1 MKKLVVLFLLSLVAC
16 SAGPDPAPDTESA
29 SSGAQPA
36 APRDAS
42 AGQGGVTFNVDLIGG
57 AAEGTYRLS
66 TDDRCT
72 VVTGESAQLN
82 VNAVGQ
88 PPTLRYAQISV
99 FDFDPN
105 KGKSGSFI
113 FEARTEAHQ
122 LRIDT
127 LPGSIVGNTGT
138 GDVSWK
144 DDGRQIDITLAG
156 ASEDGVRVEATITC
170 TAPSRSGSAR
180 STSS

>member
-1 MKKLVVLFLLSLVAC
+1 MKKLAVLCLLVSPVAC
-16 SAGPDPAPDTESA
+16 GAGPDPTPGAESA
-29 SSGAQPA
+29 SSGTQSAVPSN
-36 APRDAS
+36 AS
-42 AGQGGVTFNVDLIGG
+42 VGQGGVTFNVDLTGG

-138 GDVSWK
+138 GGVSWK
-144 DDGRQIDITLAG
+144 DDGQQIEITLAG
-156 ASEDGVRVEATITC
+156 ASEDGARVEATITC
-170 TAPSRSGSAR
+170 TAPSRSGL
-180 STSS
+180 